1 MSNSSKNVSLDKAML
16 KIVLR
21 KKKYLFYKFVIVR
34 FVIWDIKIYFLLW
47 EFC

>member
-21 KKKYLFYKFVIVR
+21 KKN
-34 FVIWDIKIYFLLW
+34 IYSINL
-47 EFC
+47 